1 MALNSFFDPMGPGES
16 SHLGGLATF
25 AEMKKKA
32 ERALAMQAE
41 INATIEEKTQEL
53 EMELRDLRYELHSI
67 SHSEPDDPYS
77 RAHDRWA
84 ERQKLI
90 ERHMEE
96 VEVEIDEMK
105 EAIRNG
111 TYEENEF

>member
-25 AEMKKKA
+25 AEMKKRA
-32 ERALAMQAE
+32 EQALAMQAE
-41 INATIEEKTQEL
+41 INATIEEKTLEL

-67 SHSEPDDPYS
+67 SHSEPDDPYC
-77 RAHDRWA
+77 RAHDRWK

-90 ERHMEE
+90 ERHIEE
-96 VEVEIDEMK
+96 VEVEIEDMK

-111 TYEENEF
+111 TYEEDNF

>member
-25 AEMKKKA
+25 AEMKKRA
-32 ERALAMQAE
+32 EKALAMQAE
-41 INATIEEKTQEL
+41 INATIEEKTMDL

-67 SHSEPDDPYS
+67 SHSEPDDVDS

-90 ERHMEE
+90 ERHIED
-96 VEVEIDEMK
+96 VEVEIEELK
-105 EAIRNG
+105 EAIRTG
-111 TYEENEF
+111 VYEENGF